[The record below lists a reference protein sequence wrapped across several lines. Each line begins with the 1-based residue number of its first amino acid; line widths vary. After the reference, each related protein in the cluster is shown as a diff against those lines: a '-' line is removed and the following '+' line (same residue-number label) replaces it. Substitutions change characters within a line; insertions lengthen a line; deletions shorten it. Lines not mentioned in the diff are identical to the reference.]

1 MLRDADGAGL
11 GSTPTVVGGT
21 PPAAAVLA
29 AESAALVSGAVG
41 VSKSENTR
49 RAYVSDWR
57 RFERWCGASGHQM
70 LPADP
75 LVVAAYLAEAAELR
89 DEAGGRVYAPAT
101 LTRWVA
107 AIGHRHRAA
116 GYTAPGSAEVVA
128 ATLSGIRRTYA
139 AAGDRPP
146 KRVAPLLAEDVVA
159 IVTAARQSPTSWA
172 GQVYE
177 RRDSALLL
185 MGFAGAFRRSELS
198 GLQVGDITRH
208 RHDGLHVRLGKSK
221 TDQDGVG
228 TIRALSYTDSHR
240 SCPPCAYLR
249 WLQVVAAFDIGGRP
263 SVIRLLRTTPGFEG
277 HGCRGAWPQTPD
289 RLAPVF
295 RSVRR
300 NGNLSTT
307 GLSGAAIH
315 KRIRQRAAA
324 AGYDSVLVDQ
334 LGGRS
339 LRAGFVTQAFRNGA
353 DAHAIMRQTGH
364 ASPAMLEVYARKH
377 SPDATGHRATSPTHY
392 RLMSAGYRYELVLRL
407 TIDTGA
413 V

>member
-1 MLRDADGAGL
+1 M
-11 GSTPTVVGGT
+11 P
-21 PPAAAVLA
+21 AVLA
-29 AESAALVSGAVG
+29 AESAALVSRAVE
-41 VSKSENTR
+41 VSRSENTR

-57 RFERWCGASGHQM
+57 RFERWCTAQGHGV

-116 GYTAPGSAEVVA
+116 GYTAPGSAEVVG
-128 ATLSGIRRTYA
+128 ATLSGIRRSYA
-139 AAGDRPP
+139 AAGDRPV

-159 IVTAARQSPTSWA
+159 IVAAARQSVTGWS

-185 MGFAGAFRRSELS
+185 MGFAGAFRRSELA
-198 GLQVGDITRH
+198 GLQIGDITRH
-208 RHDGLHVRLGKSK
+208 PHDGLHVRLRKSK
-221 TDQDGVG
+221 TDQDGAGV
-228 TIRALSYTDSHR
+228 TRALPYTDSPR

-249 WLQVVAAFDIGGRP
+249 WLQVVAAFDAGGRP
-263 SVIRLLRTTPGFEG
+263 AVIRFLRGAPGVEG
-277 HGCRGAWPQTPD
+277 HVCRGAWPQAPEKTV
-289 RLAPVF
+289 PVF

-300 NGNLSTT
+300 NGILSAT

-324 AGYDSVLVDQ
+324 AGYDPVLVDQ
-334 LGGRS
+334 LGGHS
-339 LRAGFVTQAFRNGA
+339 LRAGFVTQAFRNGS

-364 ASPAMLEVYARKH
+364 ASPVMLEVYAREH
-377 SPDATGHRATSPTHY
+377 SPLVGNAVTHIG
-392 RLMSAGYRYELVLRL
+392 L
-407 TIDTGA
+407 
-413 V
+413 

>member
-1 MLRDADGAGL
+1 M
-11 GSTPTVVGGT
+11 
-21 PPAAAVLA
+21 LA
-29 AESAALVSGAVG
+29 AESAALVSRAVE

-57 RFERWCGASGHQM
+57 RFERWCSAQGHQV

-89 DEAGGRVYAPAT
+89 DESGGRMYAPAT

-116 GYTAPGSAEVVA
+116 GHTTPGSAEVVA
-128 ATLSGIRRTYA
+128 AGWS
-139 AAGDRPP
+139 
-146 KRVAPLLAEDVVA
+146 
-159 IVTAARQSPTSWA
+159 

-185 MGFAGAFRRSELS
+185 MGFAGAFRRSELA
-198 GLQVGDITRH
+198 GFRVGDITRH
-208 RHDGLHVRLGKSK
+208 RHDGLHVRLRRSK
-221 TDQDGVG
+221 TDQDGAG
-228 TIRALSYTDSHR
+228 TTRALPYTDSHC

-249 WLQVVAAFDIGGRP
+249 WLQVVTAFDTGGRP
-263 SVIRLLRTTPGFEG
+263 AVIRLLRSAPDFEG
-277 HGCRGAWPQTPD
+277 HVCRGAWPQA
-289 RLAPVF
+289 LEKIVPVF

-300 NGNLSTT
+300 NGILSATS
-307 GLSGAAIH
+307 LSGAAIH

-324 AGYDSVLVDQ
+324 AGYDPVLVDQ
-334 LGGRS
+334 LGGHS

-364 ASPAMLEVYARKH
+364 ASPVMLEVYAREH
-377 SPDATGHRATSPTHY
+377 SP
-392 RLMSAGYRYELVLRL
+392 LVGNAVT
-407 TIDTGA
+407 TIGL
-413 V
+413 

>member
-1 MLRDADGAGL
+1 M
-11 GSTPTVVGGT
+11 
-21 PPAAAVLA
+21 LA
-29 AESAALVSGAVG
+29 AESAALVSRAVE

-57 RFERWCGASGHQM
+57 RFERWCSAQGHQV

-89 DEAGGRVYAPAT
+89 DESGGRMYAPAT

-116 GYTAPGSAEVVA
+116 GHTTPGSAEVVA
-128 ATLSGIRRTYA
+128 ATLSGIRRTYS

-159 IVTAARQSPTSWA
+159 IVAAARRAAAGWS

-185 MGFAGAFRRSELS
+185 MGFAGAFRRSELA
-198 GLQVGDITRH
+198 GFRVGDITRH
-208 RHDGLHVRLGKSK
+208 RHDGLHVRLRRSK
-221 TDQDGVG
+221 TDQDGAG
-228 TIRALSYTDSHR
+228 TTRALPYTDSHC

-249 WLQVVAAFDIGGRP
+249 WLQVVTAFDTGGRP
-263 SVIRLLRTTPGFEG
+263 AVIRLLRSAPDFEG
-277 HGCRGAWPQTPD
+277 HVCRGAWPQA
-289 RLAPVF
+289 LEKIVPVF

-300 NGNLSTT
+300 NGILSATS
-307 GLSGAAIH
+307 LSGAAIH

-324 AGYDSVLVDQ
+324 AGYDPVLVDQ
-334 LGGRS
+334 LGGHS

-364 ASPAMLEVYARKH
+364 ASPVMLEVYAREH
-377 SPDATGHRATSPTHY
+377 SP
-392 RLMSAGYRYELVLRL
+392 LVGNAVT
-407 TIDTGA
+407 TIGL
-413 V
+413 